1 MDMADTCF
9 KKDALRLTEKE
20 AKLIQIIRD
29 VKFGELTLHVA
40 DGNPVRIEEVR
51 KSIKL

>member
-1 MDMADTCF
+1 MTETDR
-9 KKDALRLTEKE
+9 KKEPNRLSDRE
-20 AKLIQIIRD
+20 AKLIQIIRELQ
-29 VKFGELTLHVA
+29 FGELTLHIA